1 MRSKIIRVALQNNLL
16 HLIIP
21 LSVLYIVLPIIGYS
35 TFDQS
40 DIDKSMRTIIWAAQ
54 ALLPLCWLLLPM
66 AHFNIWFNPLGKEA
80 LVACSSNH
88 RSCVGEIIFVCIC
101 IAAALFLAFL
111 LFSVFYGFLWL
122 ELIRLYAQCLFS
134 VASYYLCTVLS
145 GNVTLGALPIAVYL
159 FFCICL
165 NDIADYSVLFI
176 LDLQNLAEYAQLG
189 KYTSIYC
196 ISLLLIVEGSIL
208 EEKKFEIR

>member
-1 MRSKIIRVALQNNLL
+1 MRSRIIRIALQKNPL

-35 TFDQS
+35 TFHQS
-40 DIDKSMRTIIWAAQ
+40 DIDKSMRTIISAAQ
-54 ALLPLCWLLLPM
+54 TLLPLSCLLLPM
-66 AHFNIWFNPLGKEA
+66 THFSIWFNPLGKEA
-80 LVACSSNH
+80 LVSCSSNH
-88 RSCVGEIIFVCIC
+88 RSCIGEIVCVCIC

-111 LFSVFYGFLWL
+111 LFSIFYGFLWL

-159 FFCICL
+159 LFCICL
-165 NDIADYSVLFI
+165 NDLPDYSVFFV

-189 KYTSIYC
+189 KYLSIYC
-196 ISLLLIVEGSIL
+196 ISLFLIAGGAIL
-208 EEKKFEIR
+208 EGKRLK